1 MIFRF
6 DILQSDFT
14 KKKFGTFLWILEHC
28 VLCDDNIVEVVVVVG
43 FK

>member
-14 KKKFGTFLWILEHC
+14 KKKLALFLWILEHC